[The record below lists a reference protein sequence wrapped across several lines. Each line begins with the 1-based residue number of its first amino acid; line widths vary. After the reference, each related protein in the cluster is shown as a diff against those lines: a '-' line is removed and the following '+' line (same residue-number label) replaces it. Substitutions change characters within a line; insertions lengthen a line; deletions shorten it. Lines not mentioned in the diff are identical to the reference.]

1 MARETSKGVIT
12 IAMIKEC
19 QNILEERLKLYKK
32 HKAEVVTTLQRVT
45 VWEEALKKGE
55 LWLFEYHTSKVIGMP
70 HGTTTSSPTESTAS
84 QREVTSEMV
93 QEWID
98 EDKSRM
104 RYKAVEIEQ
113 IDGAL
118 KALTKEQ
125 QTVIESKY
133 FEAMTWRNIEIEFN
147 EKYSVGRVYIQSDG
161 LKLINKEALG
171 ILWQILGPLFQR
183 YLYFRKA
190 N

>member
-1 MARETSKGVIT
+1 
-12 IAMIKEC
+12 MIKES

-32 HKAEVVTTLQRVT
+32 HKAEIITTSQRIE
-45 VWEEALKKGE
+45 VWEQALKSGE
-55 LWLFEYHTSKVIGMP
+55 LWLFESSISVIPGMP
-70 HGTTTSSPTESTAS
+70 HATTTTSPTERIAGH
-84 QREVTSEMV
+84 REVTEEMV
-93 QEWID
+93 QEWIG
-98 EDKSRM
+98 EDKSKVRF
-104 RYKAVEIEQ
+104 KATEIDQ

-125 QTVIESKY
+125 RTIIEAKY
-133 FEAMTWRNIEIEFN
+133 FESETWRNIEIAFN

-161 LKLINKEALG
+161 LKKINRESLD
-171 ILWQILGPLFQR
+171 ILWHILGPLFQR

>member
-1 MARETSKGVIT
+1 
-12 IAMIKEC
+12 MIKES

-32 HKAEVVTTLQRVT
+32 HKAEVITTLQRVS
-45 VWEEALKKGE
+45 VWEEALKAGE
-55 LWLFEYHTSKVIGMP
+55 LWLFEYHSSPILGMP
-70 HGTTTSSPTESTAS
+70 HSTTTTSPTEQTVSR
-84 QREVTSEMV
+84 REVTAELV

-104 RYKAVEIEQ
+104 RFKTVEIEQ
-113 IDGAL
+113 IDEAL
-118 KALTKEQ
+118 KALTREQ
-125 QTVIESKY
+125 ETVINAKY
-133 FEAMTWRNIEIEFN
+133 FESETWRNIEIVFN
-147 EKYSVGRVYIQSDG
+147 ERHSVGRVYITSEG
-161 LKLINKEALG
+161 IKKINKEALD

>member
-1 MARETSKGVIT
+1 
-12 IAMIKEC
+12 MIKVS

-32 HKAEVVTTLQRVT
+32 HKAEVITTMQRVS

-55 LWLFEYHTSKVIGMP
+55 LWVFEYHTSKILGMP
-70 HGTTTSSPTESTAS
+70 HATTTTSPTEQTAS
-84 QREVTSEMV
+84 NREVTAELV
-93 QEWID
+93 QDWID

-104 RYKAVEIEQ
+104 RYKSVEIQQ
-113 IDGAL
+113 IGEAL

-133 FEAMTWRNIEIEFN
+133 FESETWRNIEIIFN
-147 EKYSVGRVYIQSDG
+147 ERHSIGRVCITSEG
-161 LKLINKEALG
+161 LKKINKEALE

-183 YLYFRKA
+183 YLYARK
-190 N
+190 